1 MKWSV
6 GKKIGAGYAVAVITL
21 VTIGFLAYM
30 NVKQFSLRTRW
41 VNHSYEV
48 IDHIGRITI
57 DFFNIQ
63 NGERGYVVTQ
73 DARFLKT
80 YDLGLSKIEGDMS
93 ALRALTADN
102 PAQQQR
108 VDLLQLLITRGIAIS
123 SAQVRLE
130 KSGDHEAAIASV
142 KSGEGKDVMDQIGQ
156 LTPKLRQAEDDLLAT
171 RTDQANA
178 EARHA
183 ILTIIIGITLT
194 ALLLTIIGFLVI

>member
-21 VTIGFLAYM
+21 VIIGFLSYTTLT
-30 NVKQFSLRTRW
+30 QFLGRARW

-63 NGERGYVVTQ
+63 NGERGYVVAQ
-73 DARFLKT
+73 DARFLKR
-80 YDLGLSKIEGDMS
+80 YDLGLSKIEDDMS
-93 ALRALTADN
+93 ELRTLTADN

-108 VDLLQLLITRGIAIS
+108 VDLLQSLITKGVAVS
-123 SAQVRLE
+123 GEQVRLE

-142 KSGEGKDVMDQIGQ
+142 RSGAGKDIMDQIGQ
-156 LTPKLRQAEDDLLAT
+156 LTPKLRQAEDDLLAE
-171 RTDQANA
+171 RTNKANTD
-178 EARHA
+178 ARNA
-183 ILTIIIGITLT
+183 ILTIIIGIALT
-194 ALLLTIIGFLVI
+194 ALLLAV